1 MTNKQLAS
9 TVLEYSRRGSE
20 TTRPISSAPKELQ
33 DLWNRGNEEGISMIK
48 VRKYK
53 ERYET
58 KDGTSFRVHNYGK
71 VSLNEVLPKHLRT
84 GHIQDEVRFNEK
96 IKVGEKNP
104 TMTILRVPKNYQ
116 SSPNDFERNVE
127 SAFKALRLDRS
138 ADSSFSNFI
147 TKLYNK
153 VI

>member
-33 DLWNRGNEEGISMIK
+33 DLWNRGNDEGISMIK

-58 KDGTSFRVHNYGK
+58 KNGTSFRVHNYGK

-84 GHIQDEVRFNEK
+84 GYIQDEVRFNEK

-104 TMTILRVPKNYQ
+104 TMTILRVPDTYKTNPNFNRDIE
-116 SSPNDFERNVE
+116 SS
-127 SAFKALRLDRS
+127 FKALRLDRS
-138 ADSSFSNFI
+138 AESSFSSFI
-147 TKLYNK
+147 TKLYNR

>member
-9 TVLEYSRRGSE
+9 TVLEYSRRGSQ

-58 KDGTSFRVHNYGK
+58 KDGKSFRVHNYGK

-84 GHIQDEVRFNEK
+84 GDIQDELS
-96 IKVGEKNP
+96 P
-104 TMTILRVPKNYQ
+104 ILSDTETV
-116 SSPNDFERNVE
+116 V
-127 SAFKALRLDRS
+127 SAYKLIRDLVNAIN
-138 ADSSFSNFI
+138 AD
-147 TKLYNK
+147 L
-153 VI
+153 

>member
-1 MTNKQLAS
+1 
-9 TVLEYSRRGSE
+9 
-20 TTRPISSAPKELQ
+20 
-33 DLWNRGNEEGISMIK
+33 MIK